1 MYITKEVPTTF
12 FVMTHAAALNV
23 KASRDLQHY
32 FNMYL
37 QDCTWQLYGVGFPI
51 SQRKYPIF
59 PL

>member
-12 FVMTHAAALNV
+12 FVITHAAALNV

-32 FNMYL
+32 FIMYL
-37 QDCTWQLYGVGFPI
+37 QEGTWQLYSVGFPI
-51 SQRKYPIF
+51 PQRKYPIL